1 MNRTI
6 TYLFISLFL
15 VVLQTTVAR
24 LLSLEGITPDL
35 LVIWVVYLALTEGQL
50 RATVWAFGIGLCMD
64 LISGDFL
71 GLSAL
76 TKTLCAFVTGYFY
89 NENKTQMTL
98 GSYRFLLIV
107 LFAALFHNLA
117 YFLIFTLGTDI
128 SFWRVVFQLG
138 LTTTLYTATVSLIP
152 MFAFSKKLSMRA

>member
-1 MNRTI
+1 VNRTI
-6 TYLFISLFL
+6 KYLLISLLL
-15 VVLQTTVAR
+15 VIVQTTIAR

-35 LVIWVVYLALTEGQL
+35 LVVWLVYLALTEGQL
-50 RATVWAFGIGLCMD
+50 RASVWGFGIGLCLD

-107 LFAALFHNLA
+107 LLGGLFHSLT

-152 MFAFSKKLSMRA
+152 MFAFSRKLALRA